1 METTRQV
8 AGSCNPQAKGIK
20 TPLGLYGDATMGH
33 PIQIILARQLAAY
46 LSVPFFL
53 VDPNGRLLF
62 YNEAAEAILG
72 RRFDESGAMPLD
84 EWWSTFSR
92 FDDQG
97 KLVER
102 KDHPLMITLAEN
114 RPAYKC
120 YRIRRADDV
129 VRRIEATAIPI
140 TGLQGELLGAV
151 ALFWE
156 CPE

>member
-1 METTRQV
+1 
-8 AGSCNPQAKGIK
+8 
-20 TPLGLYGDATMGH
+20 
-33 PIQIILARQLAAY
+33 LARQLAGY

-53 VDPNGRLLF
+53 VDPDGKLLF

-84 EWWSTFSR
+84 EWWSVFSR

-97 KLVER
+97 RQIER
-102 KDHPLMITLAEN
+102 QDHPLMIALAEK

-120 YRIRRADDV
+120 YLIRGADDA
-129 VRRIEATAIPI
+129 VRCIEATAIPI
-140 TGLQGELLGAV
+140 AGLQGELLGAV

-156 CPE
+156 RSP